1 MTARVVAGVAL
12 SLAWAAPIP
21 AAGAERERVGA
32 QAGSPS
38 RVSERLRGK
47 DIASQMPPLD
57 HPEYRT
63 APSATHMRD
72 EDLVLGVVVSG
83 RARAYPSWI
92 LKNFHVVNDTMGQTP
107 VAVSFCEQ
115 CSGGGA
121 FRREHNGRVLSME
134 VAGVYNGTILL
145 RDRETRTLWAPFSGR
160 AIEGPLVG
168 QKLDR
173 LPLSVTHWDE
183 WVSRHP
189 ETDVLWAQPGRR
201 GGHGSWYTYGRW
213 GIVSEMGATIETW
226 DARLPENALV
236 YGVESGESAKSFPF
250 SSVGARRGVV
260 NDQVGPTPVVIVVRG
275 GVEAAGYERGL
286 KGRLLTFRPS
296 FSSVG
301 VMIDGETG
309 SLWSWEGEAVGGLLR
324 GEHLKP
330 LAGYAVEWHVW
341 SAYNPR
347 ADVFEPPA
355 QGKPGPPR
363 EALVF
368 PRLTLAGLGTGVPQ
382 ALKLETEVNLVAL
395 WAAWCAPCRMEMPLI
410 QDLVRKH
417 AARGLSAVGIAI
429 HIPEDIE
436 REAVKRFV
444 AEAKITFPIL
454 LVDEPGYEQLDAL
467 TRSLGG
473 SGLVLPSV
481 FVVDRQA
488 RVLAAFRGKDIDALP
503 DALTKLLPPGR
514 GAATSGDES
523 GVNPP

>member
-1 MTARVVAGVAL
+1 MTARVLAGVVL
-12 SLAWAAPIP
+12 LLAWAAPIC
-21 AAGAERERVGA
+21 AAG
-32 QAGSPS
+32 Q
-38 RVSERLRGK
+38 VSERLRGK

-83 RARAYPSWI
+83 HARAYPAWI
-92 LKNFHVVNDTMGQTP
+92 LKNFHVVNDTIGQTP

-121 FRREHNGRVLSME
+121 FRRERNGRVLSME

-189 ETDVLWAQPGRR
+189 ETDVIWAQPGRR
-201 GGHGSWYTYGRW
+201 GGHGSWYTYGKW
-213 GIVSEMGATIETW
+213 GIVSEMGATLETW
-226 DARLPENALV
+226 DPRLPENALV
-236 YGVESGESAKSFPF
+236 YGVESTEGAKSYSF
-250 SSVGARRGVV
+250 SSVGAHRGVV
-260 NDQVGPTPVVIVVRG
+260 NDQVGHMPVVIVVRG
-275 GVEAAGYERGL
+275 GVEAAGYERSI

-296 FSSVG
+296 PPSEG
-301 VMIDGETG
+301 LMIDGETG
-309 SLWSWEGEAVGGLLR
+309 SHWSWEGEAVGGPLR
-324 GEHLKP
+324 GERLKP
-330 LAGYAVEWHVW
+330 LDGYSVEWHVW

-347 ADVFEPPA
+347 ADVFEPPP
-355 QGKPGPPR
+355 QGKAGSPR
-363 EALVF
+363 EELVF

-395 WAAWCAPCRMEMPLI
+395 WAAWCPPCRVEMPLI
-410 QDLVRKH
+410 QELARKH
-417 AARGLSAVGIAI
+417 AAHGVSAVGVAI

-444 AEAKITFPIL
+444 AEAKITFPIF
-454 LVDEPGYEQLDAL
+454 LVDEPAYEQLEAL

-473 SGLVLPSV
+473 PGLVLPTV
-481 FVVDRQA
+481 LVVDKRA
-488 RVLAAFRGKDIDALP
+488 RVLAAFRGKDVDDLP
-503 DALTKLLPPGR
+503 DALTKLLPRGR

-523 GVNPP
+523 GVIPP